1 MQVFWMK
8 AASQA
13 VSVLFLWT
21 AGDISVIGN
30 RRPVSCYRE
39 IVYGLTKQP
48 CIAVQDPERFGIP
61 RFFGPWCFT
70 DCTFNYSYEGQEG
83 KPVMIQVYAGGD
95 SAELIQNGR
104 SLGIQPCGKI
114 TEYYTQFYTV
124 YEPGE
129 LVVVAYENGKEIGR
143 TTLRSAGTAAKLA
156 ATVEQYKTLT
166 KEMQNCWLLVR

>member
-1 MQVFWMK
+1 
-8 AASQA
+8 
-13 VSVLFLWT
+13 
-21 AGDISVIGN
+21 
-30 RRPVSCYRE
+30 
-39 IVYGLTKQP
+39 
-48 CIAVQDPERFGIP
+48 
-61 RFFGPWCFT
+61 
-70 DCTFNYSYEGQEG
+70 
-83 KPVMIQVYAGGD
+83 MIQVYAGGD

-129 LVVVAYENGKEIGR
+129 LVAVAYENGKEIGR